1 MMAHVAVWACCQYEI
16 GLGVGGCK
24 TVGDDLCKRF
34 VTTSLGLTSN
44 GSSCGNFPNLN
55 SSWSNVLD
63 VRSLSGRCGVGP
75 HMCMYIMIYRDPW
88 IPSHS
93 WLSTLVGWGWVWL
106 CLLSLFLGGMVQW
119 FNQQWIS
126 MDMVCELGFSSVFF
140 SYDVSNP
147 ANWPSLHPHVPIS
160 PQSHGV

>member
-1 MMAHVAVWACCQYEI
+1 MAHVAVWACCQYGI

-75 HMCMYIMIYRDPW
+75 HMCMYIMIYMY
-88 IPSHS
+88 IYIY
-93 WLSTLVGWGWVWL
+93 T
-106 CLLSLFLGGMVQW
+106 
-119 FNQQWIS
+119 
-126 MDMVCELGFSSVFF
+126 
-140 SYDVSNP
+140 
-147 ANWPSLHPHVPIS
+147 
-160 PQSHGV
+160 